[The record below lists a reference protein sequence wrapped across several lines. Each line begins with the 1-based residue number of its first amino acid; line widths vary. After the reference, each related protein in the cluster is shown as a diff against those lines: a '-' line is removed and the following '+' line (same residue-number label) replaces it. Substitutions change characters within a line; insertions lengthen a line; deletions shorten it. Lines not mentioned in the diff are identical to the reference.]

1 MNQTLHNCLVPEES
15 SRISNTLNALIGK
28 ICLHYLQLKER
39 DARGNTPF
47 MTAVQC
53 HNFKAAIYIL
63 DFVES
68 NKGIVQ
74 SYAIICKISFKKKQ
88 QQILVIIL
96 TFYLFAVCRQHHSKL
111 AVFDEGHDLS

>member
-1 MNQTLHNCLVPEES
+1 MNEPNISCLVPEQS
-15 SRISNTLNALIGK
+15 IPFSINLNTLVCK
-28 ICLHYLQLKER
+28 ICLHFLQLKER

-74 SYAIICKISFKKKQ
+74 SHAIISKISFLK
-88 QQILVIIL
+88 I
-96 TFYLFAVCRQHHSKL
+96 
-111 AVFDEGHDLS
+111 DL

>member
-1 MNQTLHNCLVPEES
+1 MSEPNITRLVPEQS
-15 SRISNTLNALIGK
+15 IPFSITLNTLIGK
-28 ICLHYLQLKER
+28 ICLYFLQLKER
-39 DARGNTPF
+39 DACGNTPF

-74 SYAIICKISFKKKQ
+74 LHVITCKISFFKNRSTGEPP
-88 QQILVIIL
+88 VSD
-96 TFYLFAVCRQHHSKL
+96 HSKCR
-111 AVFDEGHDLS
+111 A